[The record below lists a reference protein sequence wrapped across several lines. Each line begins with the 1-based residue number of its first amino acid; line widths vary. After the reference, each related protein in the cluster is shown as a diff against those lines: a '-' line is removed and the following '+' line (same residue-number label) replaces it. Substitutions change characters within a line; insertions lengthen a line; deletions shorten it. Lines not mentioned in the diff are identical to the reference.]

1 MKEVGVKACQSL
13 STIHNVQGA
22 LVDVDDQDDENDH
35 HDEDDDDD
43 HHQDYANNRKDF
55 ESNSLKSFIGT
66 VNPETRLDQA
76 KKALEVSS
84 QDKCV

>member
-1 MKEVGVKACQSL
+1 MKEVGVEVCQSL

-22 LVDVDDQDDENDH
+22 LVDVD
-35 HDEDDDDD
+35 DEDDDDD

>member
-13 STIHNVQGA
+13 STIHNVQGDV
-22 LVDVDDQDDENDH
+22 VDVD
-35 HDEDDDDD
+35 DEDDDDD
-43 HHQDYANNRKDF
+43 HHQDYANNRKYF

-66 VNPETRLDQA
+66 MNPETRLDQA

>member
-22 LVDVDDQDDENDH
+22 LVDVD
-35 HDEDDDDD
+35 DEDDDDD

-55 ESNSLKSFIGT
+55 ESNSLKSFIDT
-66 VNPETRLDQA
+66 MNPETRLDQA